1 MAKKAKQ
8 SLKNVWRH
16 CDANMLGVT
25 AAAILLSYS
34 FSFAPPTVVVK
45 SAPSMLGSAT
55 VGMSAAVDENP
66 FNTLAQQ
73 LVNKERELQARESVL
88 DQREYVLDA
97 REAPMAFYSLIL
109 GLAVCLLV
117 LFNFYFDWRR
127 SRRTVSSP
135 FVVDARRA

>member
-1 MAKKAKQ
+1 MAKKAKPWRKT
-8 SLKNVWRH
+8 LWRH
-16 CDANMLGVT
+16 ADVNVLGVT
-25 AAAILLSYS
+25 AAALLLSYS

-45 SAPSMLGSAT
+45 SAASMLGSAS
-55 VGMSAAVDENP
+55 VGMSATVDENP

-73 LVNKERELQARESVL
+73 LVNKERELQARESTL

-97 REAPMAFYSLIL
+97 REAPMALYSLLL

-127 SRRTVSSP
+127 DRRTSRSVSI
-135 FVVDARRA
+135 VDVRQA

>member
-1 MAKKAKQ
+1 MATKAKL
-8 SLKNVWRH
+8 SRKNMWRH
-16 CDANMLGVT
+16 FDANVLGVV
-25 AAAILLSYS
+25 AAALLLSYS
-34 FSFAPPTVVVK
+34 FSFAPPTIVVRN
-45 SAPSMLGSAT
+45 AASMLGSAS

-73 LVNKERELQARESVL
+73 LVNKERELQARESTL

-109 GLAVCLLV
+109 GLGVCLLV

-127 SRRTVSSP
+127 ARSSRTSP

>member
-8 SLKNVWRH
+8 TRNTLWQHV
-16 CDANMLGVT
+16 DANVLGV
-25 AAAILLSYS
+25 AAAALLLSYS

-45 SAPSMLGSAT
+45 NAGAMLGTAS
-55 VGMSAAVDENP
+55 VGVGAAVDENP

-97 REAPMAFYSLIL
+97 REAPLALYSLLL

-127 SRRTVSSP
+127 ERRSTKSP
-135 FVVDARRA
+135 FVVDVRRA

>member
-1 MAKKAKQ
+1 MAKNAKKPR
-8 SLKNVWRH
+8 KNVWRH
-16 CDANMLGVT
+16 LDANVLGV
-25 AAAILLSYS
+25 AAAALLLSYS

-45 SAPSMLGSAT
+45 SASSMLGSAS
-55 VGMSAAVDENP
+55 VGMNAAVDENP

-73 LVNKERELQARESVL
+73 LVNKERELQAREGVL

-97 REAPMAFYSLIL
+97 REAPMAFYSLLL

-127 SRRTVSSP
+127 DRRSIKSP
-135 FVVDARRA
+135 FVVDAHRA